1 MKYKKIFFSLALI
14 AAIGLPL
21 FLFTAFQKPV
31 GEPWTEKQLLAPEAL
46 AQIIGNPQAEKPII
60 LSVGPGAVIKG
71 SLDMGAAHEKANY
84 EKLKRELEKLPKD
97 ADIVIYCG
105 CCPFE
110 HRRPLR
116 ALAADRGRREPARV
130 WHRPNRASPPRPAL
144 CANPPGA
151 RRRPCGRSA
160 MPAKCRCRTCA

>member
-110 HRRPLR
+110 HCPNIRPAFSL
-116 ALAADRGRREPARV
+116 LNEMKF
-130 WHRPNRASPPRPAL
+130 PNRRLLNIQHNIKTDWIDKGYPVI
-144 CANPPGA
+144 
-151 RRRPCGRSA
+151 
-160 MPAKCRCRTCA
+160 K